1 MTSDG
6 SGPRGGG
13 DDAPVLRWK
22 VGRRRLLALGAGGV
36 AAAATPGP
44 LRSVL
49 LPPLDPVLDALFGGV
64 AYATPPDL
72 TVRLLR
78 PSDQVRLT
86 FEFVNL
92 QRNGAVLEKI
102 NNANP
107 AFMRVIL
114 GSQHTTE
121 PAPGSA
127 FVMPTNA
134 AGPSLS
140 ADPSRLVFFVDP
152 PIDFTV
158 DKLLD
163 FATYNLSL
171 DNRSD
176 PAAPNAAVNTV
187 PSDDVTA
194 IEMPTGL
201 ILSPAAGSNRFTSE
215 QTPITHGDVTELW
228 RARLG
233 VKSGSDVLESPDATP
248 TVRAIYNALSF
259 DPFPT
264 IPIDLTERNDLVNAM
279 ANYSDAVLY
288 PSHEAA
294 EVGQLW
300 LTSSGGFLDLSGE
313 WDGGSGNV
321 SSWIHRALT
330 GRDVKVKITKRG
342 RLAPFGHKANII
354 EVSERVYKDDSA
366 GNPVAILVKTEY
378 LSIVQRTRTF
388 PDASDY
394 MPYEG
399 RHLPFVSVSAATA
412 GGGKFI
418 SPLLSTGP
426 QVAVGKKQVTWTNA
440 QGQAKSLNLDNAWL
454 VTEYVDGTGDPL
466 LNLHFSGVD
475 RHGEV
480 SEWDMPV
487 IFVEESNAFSMGN
500 NTPPTNLREYYADSE
515 SNSIRTPQ
523 FSDQSVGW
531 TDHNPSDP
539 GSNSAS
545 STKKTDKIRFTLDA
559 PNGNP
564 TKQQLTAADTPA
576 FFPAVERAWVRDET
590 IGLATGGGVGR
601 FRRSGATA
609 GAGDTGTHE
618 VVISPDFLTNGTQGA
633 NKGGRYLD
641 LAVAITVSQ
650 QTNTRSMLQPDVNV
664 EAFSTALGAG
674 GDPPPNNGT
683 FDIENALKS
692 GAKILGTYLLTE
704 LIEAITN
711 VTSPNSDARLPR
723 YSVETVPGDDPLDPP
738 KKITHAFKWTP
749 PLKSLKINNKYT
761 FVIAADLDRADLPN
775 VVNGPTEA
783 EITLTQ
789 TMSSLSDVD
798 VDTTLDVVIRDFGV
812 IVPPILPIVGLVL
825 SKLRFIDDNGSESLD
840 LTIEAFT
847 FVGPL
852 NFMDVINPFLEKIG
866 GEASIH
872 IDSEGIE
879 AQITITLPDIAF
891 GIVSLT
897 NITVGVF
904 IDIPFNDDPPFIRFN
919 IGTRDNP
926 VKISVLAI
934 GGSSYI
940 IVGISPKPE
949 NPGLG
954 GIVELE
960 FSIAFLMELSASV
973 VIVSAAISASIGLIL
988 KLEESGETTL
998 TGFLRLEGVIKV
1010 IGIELLNI
1018 GAEATLKYN
1027 LTTKLVKA
1035 AIEVWVDAG
1044 IFGEKNEWVD
1054 AEIEMGEIGS
1064 GAVHGLGAPS
1074 GAARNRASF
1083 GNRYTKN
1090 QWEEYCD
1097 AFVS

>member
-1 MTSDG
+1 MTNEG

-13 DDAPVLRWK
+13 DDAPVLRWR

-36 AAAATPGP
+36 AVAATPGP

-49 LPPLDPVLDALFGGV
+49 LPPLDPLLDALLGEV

-92 QRNGAVLEKI
+92 QRNGAILEKI

-107 AFMRVIL
+107 AFMRVIF

-121 PAPGSA
+121 PAPAST
-127 FVMPTNA
+127 FVMPANT

-163 FATYNLSL
+163 FATFNLSL

-176 PAAPNAAVNTV
+176 PAAPNSAVGTA

-194 IEMPTGL
+194 IEIPTGL
-201 ILSPAAGSNRFTSE
+201 ILSPAGGSNRFTAE
-215 QTPITHGDVTELW
+215 QAPITHNDVTELW

-233 VKSGSDVLESPDATP
+233 VRSGANLLEPPDATP

-259 DPFPT
+259 DPFAS
-264 IPIDLTERNDLVNAM
+264 IPIDLIERGDLVNAM
-279 ANYSDAVLY
+279 ANYGDTVLY
-288 PSHEAA
+288 PNHEAA

-300 LTSSGGFLDLSGE
+300 LTSSGGFLDLAAE
-313 WDGGSGNV
+313 WDGGTGNI

-330 GRDVKVKITKRG
+330 GRDVLVRITKRG
-342 RLAPFGHKANII
+342 RLAPFGHKANIV
-354 EVSERVYKDDSA
+354 EVTERVYKDDSG

-378 LSIVQRTRTF
+378 LSISQRTRTF

-399 RHLPFVSVSAATA
+399 RHLPFVSVSAATP
-412 GGGKFI
+412 GGGKFL
-418 SPLLSTGP
+418 SPFLSAGP
-426 QVAVGKKQVTWTNA
+426 QVRVGQKQVTWTNS
-440 QGQAKSLNLDNAWL
+440 QGQAKSLNLNNAWL

-466 LNLHFSGVD
+466 LQIQFSGVD
-475 RHGEV
+475 RHGQV
-480 SEWDMPV
+480 SEWEMPV
-487 IFVEESNAFSMGN
+487 VFVEESNAFAMGN

-515 SNSIRTPQ
+515 SNSIRTPE
-523 FSDQSVGW
+523 FGDQSVGW
-531 TDHNPSDP
+531 TDHNPSSP
-539 GSNSAS
+539 GKNSAS
-545 STKKTDKIRFTLDA
+545 TSKKTDRIRFTLDA
-559 PNGNP
+559 PAGNP
-564 TKQQLTAADTPA
+564 TKQELTAADTPA

-590 IGLATGGGVGR
+590 LDSLTAGGGTGR
-601 FRRSGATA
+601 FHARTA
-609 GAGDTGTHE
+609 GLGDTGTHE
-618 VVISPDFLTNGTQGA
+618 VVISTDFLTNGTKGP

-641 LAVAITVSQ
+641 LTVAITASQ
-650 QTNTRSMLQPDVNV
+650 STNTRSMLQPDVNV
-664 EAFSTALGAG
+664 EAFSIALGAG

-692 GAKILGTYLLTE
+692 GAKILGTYLLTD

-711 VTSPNSDARLPR
+711 VKSPNTDARLPR
-723 YSVETVPGDDPLDPP
+723 YSVKTVPGTNALDPP
-738 KKITHAFKWTP
+738 KEITHEFTWKP
-749 PLKSLKINNKYT
+749 PLKSLKVNNKYT
-761 FVIAADLDRADLPN
+761 FVIAKDLTKADLPN
-775 VVNGPTEA
+775 VVKGPTEA

-789 TMSSLSDVD
+789 TISALSDAA

-825 SKLRFIDDNGSESLD
+825 SKLRFIDDNGAESLD

-852 NFMDVINPFLEKIG
+852 NFMDVMNPFLEKIG
-866 GEASIH
+866 GEATIH
-872 IDSEGIE
+872 IDEEGIE
-879 AQITITLPDIAF
+879 AQITVTLPDIAF

-897 NITVGVF
+897 NLKVGVL
-904 IDIPFNDDPPFIRFN
+904 IEIPFDEDPPFIRFN
-919 IGTRDNP
+919 IGTRNDP
-926 VKISVLAI
+926 VKISVLGI
-934 GGSSYI
+934 GGSSYF

-973 VIVSAAISASIGLIL
+973 IIVSAAISASIGLIL
-988 KLEESGETTL
+988 ELEASGETTL

-1027 LTTKLVKA
+1027 LTTKLVTA
-1035 AIEVWVDAG
+1035 GIEVWVDAG
-1044 IFGEKNEWVD
+1044 IFGEKNEWID
-1054 AEIEMGEIGS
+1054 AEIELGEIGS
-1064 GAVHGLGAPS
+1064 GAVHGLGAP
-1074 GAARNRASF
+1074 AAALNRASF
-1083 GNRYTKN
+1083 GDRYTDN

-1097 AFVS
+1097 AFA